1 MLRELL
7 IKVFVKNIED
17 VNNKKV
23 RSDLGYLGGFVG
35 IVVNLVLFSIKITVG
50 LIVDSIAVIADAFN
64 NLSDAASSI
73 VTILGFKLSRI
84 PADKEHPFGH
94 GRMEYIS
101 ALIVA
106 FMVMLVGV
114 QFVKSSFERILKPEP
129 VSFELIPFLLLLIS
143 ILLKV
148 WLSMFNRDLGNQ
160 INSSALKAASVDAL
174 GDVFTSSCVVLSLLA
189 AKYTAFP
196 IDGYAGIIV
205 ALVILYSGFSLVKQT
220 ISPLLGE
227 APSKELVESI
237 NSSLLA
243 YEHVIGV
250 HDLIIHN
257 YGVGKFMAT
266 IHAEIPADM
275 NLLKIHNVIDRAERE
290 ISKKLGIMLFIHM
303 DPISTDNEEERKV
316 KNSLQEIISTMPC
329 IKSFHDL
336 RIVEG
341 INEDKKNLI
350 FDVVIDSTAINDSIT
365 EEKIKDKVILS
376 LTRIYPEFN
385 IILTIDYQF
394 Y

>member
-1 MLRELL
+1 MLSEFL
-7 IKVFVKNIED
+7 IKVFVKNKED

-35 IVVNLVLFSIKITVG
+35 IVVNVVLFSIKITVG
-50 LIVDSIAVIADAFN
+50 LFVDSIAVIADAFN

-114 QFVKSSFERILKPEP
+114 QFIKSSFERILNPEQ

-143 ILLKV
+143 ILLKL
-148 WLSMFNRDLGNQ
+148 WLSVFNRFLGNK

-189 AKYTAFP
+189 AKYTTFP

-205 ALVILYSGFSLVKQT
+205 ALVILYSGISLVKQT

-227 APSKELVESI
+227 APSSELVESI

-243 YEHVIGV
+243 YEHVIGT

-275 NLLKIHNVIDRAERE
+275 NLLKIHNIIDRAERE

-316 KNSLQEIISTMPC
+316 KNSLQEIISTIPC

-341 INEDKKNLI
+341 NKEEKKNLI
-350 FDVVIDSTAINDSIT
+350 FDIVIDSSLINEIT
-365 EEKIKDKVILS
+365 EEEIKDKVLVDLIKN
-376 LTRIYPEFN
+376 YPEYN
-385 IILTIDYQF
+385 MILTIDYQF

>member
-1 MLRELL
+1 MLSEFL
-7 IKVFVKNIED
+7 IKVFVKNKED

-35 IVVNLVLFSIKITVG
+35 IVVNVVLFSIKITVG

-114 QFVKSSFERILKPEP
+114 QFIKSSFERILKPEQ

-143 ILLKV
+143 ILLKL
-148 WLSMFNRDLGNQ
+148 WLSVFNRFLGNK

-189 AKYTAFP
+189 AKYTTFP

-205 ALVILYSGFSLVKQT
+205 ALVILYSGISLVKQT

-227 APSKELVESI
+227 APSLELVESI
-237 NSSLLA
+237 NSSLLS
-243 YEHVIGV
+243 YEHVIGT
-250 HDLIIHN
+250 HDLIVHN

-275 NLLKIHNVIDRAERE
+275 NLLKIHNIIDRAERE

-316 KNSLQEIISTMPC
+316 KTSLQEIISKMPC

-350 FDVVIDSTAINDSIT
+350 FDVVIDSTAINETIT
-365 EEKIKDKVILS
+365 EEEIKDKVILS
-376 LTRIYPEFN
+376 LARIYPEFN
-385 IILTIDYQF
+385 MILTIDYQF